1 MNDLQFNIDEIR
13 ASLQAFQADF
23 PAINESLMMKR
34 EDVSDEMVDHIVEAY
49 EFLNGLLEKGMDLFT
64 PAGLH
69 SLLEMN
75 HIVLC
80 GADPDQRLNYY
91 QHITETRKRFT
102 KRIRPIRAWVDRN
115 REKSNPWK
123 LATGFYSLNLSQP
136 QLFIEGNHRTGNIL
150 LNYLLVSRGAAPF
163 IVTPDTAKEYLDIS
177 GDIKFTDKDNAI
189 ESALNLPG
197 YRKRFIAL
205 LRTRTDNRYLETTD

>member
-1 MNDLQFNIDEIR
+1 MSGSRFNIQAIR
-13 ASLQAFQADF
+13 TSLTKFQANF
-23 PAINESLMMKR
+23 PVINEKIDMKR
-34 EDVSDEMVDHIVEAY
+34 EDVSDEMIGQIVEAY
-49 EFLNGLLEKGMDLFT
+49 EFLNDLLEKDMDLFT

-80 GADPDQRLNYY
+80 GTDPDLRMSYY
-91 QHITETRKRFT
+91 HHITETRSRFLE
-102 KRIRPIRAWVDRN
+102 RIKPIRKWVLQN
-115 REKSNPWK
+115 INKTNPWK
-123 LATGFYSLNLSQP
+123 LATGFYTKILSQP

-150 LNYLLVSRGAAPF
+150 LNYLLVSKGAPPY
-163 IVTPDTAKEYLDIS
+163 IVSPETAVEYLNIS
-177 GDIKFTDKDNAI
+177 GDIKFTDKDNTF

-205 LRTRTDNRYLETTD
+205 LREKTDERYLEV